1 MRNRMKLYTLC
12 LLLLIASQSC
22 VAQKNK
28 KTTTM
33 KTTERFD
40 VQYYKSI
47 IKEKNSYEGAT
58 SAQYVERN
66 GTETYVSFNDDG
78 FVLQEIKPF
87 TYEMIVRNYYKNCII
102 KSKGKFLCHSSVKIG
117 IWREYDNQGNL
128 IKETDEDKK
137 FEKLRLKPIN
147 ILRWL
152 EHEGYID
159 RKTGKGQEKFV
170 KQGDEPSISISFG
183 KISTPNTKFEK
194 DSVLWTITITNG
206 GGDLTYTWNAKNGEL
221 LSKEILQAIE

>member
-1 MRNRMKLYTLC
+1 MKLYTLC

-33 KTTERFD
+33 KRTERFD

-87 TYEMIVRNYYKNCII
+87 TYEMIVKNYYKNCIL
-102 KSKGKFLCHSSVKIG
+102 KSKGKLLCHSSVKIG

-152 EHEGYID
+152 EKEGYID

-170 KQGDEPSISISFG
+170 KEGDEPNIDIYFWLSTRADGSKTIPAGWSIDITEHGMCTTHSFNAETG
-183 KISTPNTKFEK
+183 EYLGNTTQVVYE
-194 DSVLWTITITNG
+194 
-206 GGDLTYTWNAKNGEL
+206 
-221 LSKEILQAIE
+221 

>member
-1 MRNRMKLYTLC
+1 MKLYTLC
-12 LLLLIASQSC
+12 LLLLIASQPC

-47 IKEKNSYEGAT
+47 IKKKNSYEGAT

-87 TYEMIVRNYYKNCII
+87 TYEMIVRNYYKNSII

-117 IWREYDNQGNL
+117 IWCEYDNQGNL

-152 EHEGYID
+152 EKEGYID

-170 KQGDEPSISISFG
+170 KEGDEPNIDIYFWLSTRAEGSKTIPAGWSIDITEHGMCTTHSFNAETGEYLG
-183 KISTPNTKFEK
+183 KTTQVVYE
-194 DSVLWTITITNG
+194 
-206 GGDLTYTWNAKNGEL
+206 
-221 LSKEILQAIE
+221 

>member
-1 MRNRMKLYTLC
+1 MKLYTLC
-12 LLLLIASQSC
+12 LLLLIASLSC

-40 VQYYKSI
+40 VQYYKKI
-47 IKEKNSYEGAT
+47 IKEKNTYESAT

-87 TYEMIVRNYYKNCII
+87 TYEMIVKNYYKNCIL
-102 KSKGKFLCHSSVKIG
+102 KSKGKLLCHSSVKIG

-170 KQGDEPSISISFG
+170 KQGDEPGISISFG
-183 KISTPNTKFEK
+183 KISAPNAKFEK
-194 DSVLWTITITNG
+194 NSVLWTITITDK
-206 GGDLTYTWNAKNGEL
+206 GGDITYTWNAKNGEL

>member
-1 MRNRMKLYTLC
+1 MKHLILILLTALYCTC
-12 LLLLIASQSC
+12 C
-22 VAQKNK
+22 NAQKDK

-47 IKEKNSYEGAT
+47 IKKKNSYEGAT

-152 EHEGYID
+152 EKEGYID
-159 RKTGKGQEKFV
+159 RKNGKGQEKFL
-170 KQGDEPSISISFG
+170 KQGDEPGISISFG
-183 KISTPNTKFEK
+183 KISAPNAKFEK
-194 DSVLWTITITNG
+194 DSVLWTITITDK
-206 GGDLTYTWNAKNGEL
+206 GGDITYTWNAKNGEL

>member
-1 MRNRMKLYTLC
+1 MKLYTLC

-40 VQYYKSI
+40 VQYYKNI
-47 IKEKNSYEGAT
+47 IKEKSSYEGAT

-170 KQGDEPSISISFG
+170 KQGDEPSIRISFG
-183 KISTPNTKFEK
+183 KIGAASAKFEK
-194 DSVLWTITITNG
+194 DSVLWTITIRDG
-206 GGDLTYTWNAKNGEL
+206 GGGLTYIWNAKNGEL

>member
-1 MRNRMKLYTLC
+1 
-12 LLLLIASQSC
+12 
-22 VAQKNK
+22 
-28 KTTTM
+28 M

-40 VQYYKSI
+40 VQYYKNI
-47 IKEKNSYEGAT
+47 IKEKNTYENAT

-66 GTETYVSFNDDG
+66 GTEVYVSFNEDG
-78 FVLQEIKPF
+78 YVLQEVKPF
-87 TYEMIVRNYYKNCII
+87 TYEMIVRNYYKNCIL
-102 KSKGKFLCHSSVKIG
+102 KSVGKLLCHSSVRIG
-117 IWREYDNQGNL
+117 IWREYDSQGNL

-170 KQGDEPSISISFG
+170 KEGDEPNIDIYFWLP
-183 KISTPNTKFEK
+183 TRADN
-194 DSVLWTITITNG
+194 
-206 GGDLTYTWNAKNGEL
+206 
-221 LSKEILQAIE
+221 LSKTIHAGWSIDITEHGMRTTHSFNAETGEYLGKTTQVLYE

>member
-1 MRNRMKLYTLC
+1 MKHLILILLTALYCTC
-12 LLLLIASQSC
+12 SN
-22 VAQKNK
+22 AQKDK
-28 KTTTM
+28 ETTTM

-40 VQYYKSI
+40 VQYYKSK
-47 IKEKNSYEGAT
+47 IKEVNGKAGDNSFAI
-58 SAQYVERN
+58 YVDRDS
-66 GTETYVSFNDDG
+66 TQVKVYFDKDYDALVT
-78 FVLQEIKPF
+78 IPPF
-87 TYEMIVRNYYKNCII
+87 TYYKEVRIFHKNGIL
-102 KSKGKFLCHSSVKIG
+102 KKEGKRLFCSSVDIG

-170 KQGDEPSISISFG
+170 KQGNEPGISISFG
-183 KISTPNTKFEK
+183 KIGAPNAKFEK
-194 DSVLWTITITNG
+194 DSVLWTITITDKG
-206 GGDLTYTWNAKNGEL
+206 SDITYTWNAKNGEL

>member
-1 MRNRMKLYTLC
+1 MKHLILILLTALYCTC
-12 LLLLIASQSC
+12 C
-22 VAQKNK
+22 NAQKNK
-28 KTTTM
+28 EATTM

-40 VQYYKSI
+40 VQYYKNK
-47 IKEKNSYEGAT
+47 IKEVNGKDGDNSFAI
-58 SAQYVERN
+58 YVDRDS
-66 GTETYVSFNDDG
+66 TQVKVYFDKDYDALVT
-78 FVLQEIKPF
+78 IPPF
-87 TYEMIVRNYYKNCII
+87 TYYKEVRIFHKNGVL
-102 KSKGKFLCHSSVKIG
+102 KKEGKRLFCSSIDIG

-152 EHEGYID
+152 EKEGYID

-170 KQGDEPSISISFG
+170 KQGDEPSIRISFG
-183 KISTPNTKFEK
+183 KISAPNAKFEK
-194 DSVLWTITITNG
+194 DSVLWTITITDK
-206 GGDLTYTWNAKNGEL
+206 GGDITYTWNAKNGEL

>member
-1 MRNRMKLYTLC
+1 MKLYTLC

-87 TYEMIVRNYYKNCII
+87 SYEMIVRNYYKNCII

-170 KQGDEPSISISFG
+170 KQGDAPGISISFS
-183 KISTPNTKFEK
+183 KISVPNAKFEK
-194 DSVLWTITITNG
+194 DSVLWTITITDK
-206 GGDLTYTWNAKNGEL
+206 GGDITYTWNAKNGEL

>member
-1 MRNRMKLYTLC
+1 
-12 LLLLIASQSC
+12 
-22 VAQKNK
+22 
-28 KTTTM
+28 M

-47 IKEKNSYEGAT
+47 IKKKNSYEGAT

-117 IWREYDNQGNL
+117 FWREYDNQGNL

-152 EHEGYID
+152 EKEGYID

-170 KQGDEPSISISFG
+170 KEGDEPNIDIYFWLPTRAEGSKTIPAGWSIDITEHGMCTTHSFNAETGEYLG
-183 KISTPNTKFEK
+183 KTTQVVYE
-194 DSVLWTITITNG
+194 
-206 GGDLTYTWNAKNGEL
+206 
-221 LSKEILQAIE
+221 

>member
-1 MRNRMKLYTLC
+1 MKLYTLC
-12 LLLLIASQSC
+12 LLLLITSLSC
-22 VAQKNK
+22 IAQKNK

-170 KQGDEPSISISFG
+170 KQGDEPGISISFG

-206 GGDLTYTWNAKNGEL
+206 GGDLTYTWNAKTGEL

>member
-1 MRNRMKLYTLC
+1 MKLYTLC

-22 VAQKNK
+22 IAQKNK

-40 VQYYKSI
+40 VQYYKSK
-47 IKEKNSYEGAT
+47 IKEVNGKDGDDSFAI
-58 SAQYVERN
+58 YVERDS
-66 GTETYVSFNDDG
+66 TQVKVYFDKDYDALVT
-78 FVLQEIKPF
+78 IPPF
-87 TYEMIVRNYYKNCII
+87 TYYKEVRIFHKNGVLK
-102 KSKGKFLCHSSVKIG
+102 KSGKRLFCSSVDIG

-159 RKTGKGQEKFV
+159 RKTGKGQEKFL
-170 KQGDEPSISISFG
+170 KEGDEPNIDIYFWLSTRAEGSKTTPAGWSIDITEHGMCTTHSFNAETG
-183 KISTPNTKFEK
+183 KYLGKTTQVVYE
-194 DSVLWTITITNG
+194 
-206 GGDLTYTWNAKNGEL
+206 
-221 LSKEILQAIE
+221 

>member
-1 MRNRMKLYTLC
+1 MKHLILILLTALYCTC
-12 LLLLIASQSC
+12 C
-22 VAQKNK
+22 NAQKDK
-28 KTTTM
+28 EATTM

-40 VQYYKSI
+40 VQYYKNK
-47 IKEKNSYEGAT
+47 IKEVNGKDGDNSFAI
-58 SAQYVERN
+58 YVDRDS
-66 GTETYVSFNDDG
+66 TQVKVYFDKDYDALVT
-78 FVLQEIKPF
+78 IPPF
-87 TYEMIVRNYYKNCII
+87 TYYKEVRIFHKNGIL
-102 KSKGKFLCHSSVKIG
+102 KKEGKRLFCSSIDIG

-159 RKTGKGQEKFV
+159 RKTGKGQERFL
-170 KQGDEPSISISFG
+170 KQVDEPSIRISFG
-183 KISTPNTKFEK
+183 KISAPNAKFEK
-194 DSVLWTITITNG
+194 DSVLWTITITDK

>member
-1 MRNRMKLYTLC
+1 
-12 LLLLIASQSC
+12 
-22 VAQKNK
+22 
-28 KTTTM
+28 M

-40 VQYYKSI
+40 VQYYKNK
-47 IKEKNSYEGAT
+47 IKEVNGKDGDNSFAI
-58 SAQYVERN
+58 YVDRDS
-66 GTETYVSFNDDG
+66 TQVKVYFDKDYDALV
-78 FVLQEIKPF
+78 IIPPF
-87 TYEMIVRNYYKNCII
+87 TYYKEVRIFHKNGVLME
-102 KSKGKFLCHSSVKIG
+102 SGKRFFCSSIDIG

-170 KQGDEPSISISFG
+170 KQGDEPSIRISFG
-183 KISTPNTKFEK
+183 KISAPNAKFEK
-194 DSVLWTITITNG
+194 DSVLWTITITDK

>member
-1 MRNRMKLYTLC
+1 MKLYTLC

-66 GTETYVSFNDDG
+66 GTETYVSFNEDG

-87 TYEMIVRNYYKNCII
+87 TYEMIVKNYYKNCIL
-102 KSKGKFLCHSSVKIG
+102 KSKGKLLCHSSVKIG

-137 FEKLRLKPIN
+137 FENLRLKPIN

-170 KQGDEPSISISFG
+170 KQGDAPGISISFG
-183 KISTPNTKFEK
+183 KISAPNAKFEK
-194 DSVLWTITITNG
+194 DSVLWTITITDK
-206 GGDLTYTWNAKNGEL
+206 GGDITYTWNAKNGEL

>member
-1 MRNRMKLYTLC
+1 MKLYTLC
-12 LLLLIASQSC
+12 LLLLIASLSC

-28 KTTTM
+28 KTITM

-47 IKEKNSYEGAT
+47 IKKKNSYEGAT

-87 TYEMIVRNYYKNCII
+87 TYEMIVRNYYKNSII

-170 KQGDEPSISISFG
+170 KQGDEPSIRISFG
-183 KISTPNTKFEK
+183 KISAPNAKFEK
-194 DSVLWTITITNG
+194 DSVLWTITITDK
-206 GGDLTYTWNAKNGEL
+206 GGDITYTWNAKNGEL

>member
-1 MRNRMKLYTLC
+1 MKHLILILLTALYCTC
-12 LLLLIASQSC
+12 C
-22 VAQKNK
+22 NAQKDK
-28 KTTTM
+28 EATTM

-58 SAQYVERN
+58 SVQYVERN

-159 RKTGKGQEKFV
+159 RKTGKGQEKFL
-170 KQGDEPSISISFG
+170 KQGDAPGISISFG
-183 KISTPNTKFEK
+183 KISAPNAKFEK
-194 DSVLWTITITNG
+194 NSVLWTITITDK
-206 GGDLTYTWNAKNGEL
+206 GGDITYTWNAKNGEL

>member
-1 MRNRMKLYTLC
+1 MKLYTLC

-47 IKEKNSYEGAT
+47 IKKKNSYEGAT

-66 GTETYVSFNDDG
+66 GTETYVSFNEDG

-87 TYEMIVRNYYKNCII
+87 AYEMIVKNYYKNCIL
-102 KSKGKFLCHSSVKIG
+102 KSKGKLLCHSSVKIG
-117 IWREYDNQGNL
+117 IWCEYDKQGNL

-152 EHEGYID
+152 EKEGYID

-170 KQGDEPSISISFG
+170 KEGDEPNIDIYFWLSTRAEGSKTIPAGWSIDITEHGMCTTHSFNAETGEYLG
-183 KISTPNTKFEK
+183 KTTQ
-194 DSVLWTITITNG
+194 VL
-206 GGDLTYTWNAKNGEL
+206 YE
-221 LSKEILQAIE
+221 

>member
-1 MRNRMKLYTLC
+1 MKRYTLC

-40 VQYYKSI
+40 VQYYKNI
-47 IKEKNSYEGAT
+47 IKEKNTYENAT

-66 GTETYVSFNDDG
+66 GTEVYVSFNEDG
-78 FVLQEIKPF
+78 YFLQEIKPF
-87 TYEMIVRNYYKNCII
+87 TYEMIVKNYYKNCIL
-102 KSKGKFLCHSSVKIG
+102 KSKGKLLCHSSIKIG
-117 IWREYDNQGNL
+117 IWCEYDNQGNL

-159 RKTGKGQEKFV
+159 RKTGKGQEKFL
-170 KQGDEPSISISFG
+170 KEGDEPNIDIYFWLSTRAEGSKTIPAGWSIDITEHGMCTTHSFNAETG
-183 KISTPNTKFEK
+183 EYLGNTTQ
-194 DSVLWTITITNG
+194 VL
-206 GGDLTYTWNAKNGEL
+206 YE
-221 LSKEILQAIE
+221 

>member
-1 MRNRMKLYTLC
+1 
-12 LLLLIASQSC
+12 
-22 VAQKNK
+22 
-28 KTTTM
+28 M

-40 VQYYKSI
+40 VQYYKNK
-47 IKEKNSYEGAT
+47 IKEVNGKDGDNSFAI
-58 SAQYVERN
+58 YVDRDS
-66 GTETYVSFNDDG
+66 TQVKVYFDKDYDALV
-78 FVLQEIKPF
+78 IIPPF
-87 TYEMIVRNYYKNCII
+87 TYYKEVRIFHKNGVLME
-102 KSKGKFLCHSSVKIG
+102 SGKRFFCSSIDIG

-170 KQGDEPSISISFG
+170 KQGDEPSIRISFG
-183 KISTPNTKFEK
+183 KISAPNAKFEK
-194 DSVLWTITITNG
+194 DSVLWTITITDK

-221 LSKEILQAIE
+221 LSKEILKAIE

>member
-1 MRNRMKLYTLC
+1 MKLYTLC
-12 LLLLIASQSC
+12 LLLLIASLSC

-87 TYEMIVRNYYKNCII
+87 TYEMIVKNYYKNCIL
-102 KSKGKFLCHSSVKIG
+102 KSKGKLLCHSSVKIG

-159 RKTGKGQEKFV
+159 RKTGKGQEKFL
-170 KQGDEPSISISFG
+170 KEGDEPNIDIYFWLSTRAEGSKTIPAGWSIDITEHGMCTTHSFNAETGKYFG
-183 KISTPNTKFEK
+183 KTTQ
-194 DSVLWTITITNG
+194 VL
-206 GGDLTYTWNAKNGEL
+206 YE
-221 LSKEILQAIE
+221 

>member
-1 MRNRMKLYTLC
+1 MKLYTLC

-47 IKEKNSYEGAT
+47 IKKKNSYEGAT

-152 EHEGYID
+152 EKEGYID

-170 KQGDEPSISISFG
+170 KEGDEPNIDIYFWLPTRAEGSKTIPAGWSIDITEHGMCTTHSFNAETG
-183 KISTPNTKFEK
+183 EYLGNTTQVVYE
-194 DSVLWTITITNG
+194 
-206 GGDLTYTWNAKNGEL
+206 
-221 LSKEILQAIE
+221 

>member
-1 MRNRMKLYTLC
+1 MKLYTLC

-40 VQYYKSI
+40 VQYYKNK
-47 IKEKNSYEGAT
+47 IKEVNGKDGDNSFAI
-58 SAQYVERN
+58 YVDRDS
-66 GTETYVSFNDDG
+66 TQVKVYFDKDYDALVT
-78 FVLQEIKPF
+78 IPPF
-87 TYEMIVRNYYKNCII
+87 TYYKEVRIFHKNGIL
-102 KSKGKFLCHSSVKIG
+102 KKEGKRLFCSSVDIG

-159 RKTGKGQEKFV
+159 RKTGKGQERFV
-170 KQGDEPSISISFG
+170 KQGDAPGISISFG
-183 KISTPNTKFEK
+183 KISAPNAKFEK
-194 DSVLWTITITNG
+194 DSVLWTITITDKS
-206 GGDLTYTWNAKNGEL
+206 GDITYTWNAKNGEL

>member
-1 MRNRMKLYTLC
+1 
-12 LLLLIASQSC
+12 
-22 VAQKNK
+22 
-28 KTTTM
+28 M

-117 IWREYDNQGNL
+117 IWRKYDNQGNL
-128 IKETDEDKK
+128 IKKTDEDKK

-159 RKTGKGQEKFV
+159 RKTGKGQERFV
-170 KQGDEPSISISFG
+170 KQGDAPGISISFS
-183 KISTPNTKFEK
+183 KISAPNAKFEK
-194 DSVLWTITITNG
+194 DSVLWTITITDK
-206 GGDLTYTWNAKNGEL
+206 GGDITYTWNAKNGEL
-221 LSKEILQAIE
+221 LSKEMFLAIE

>member
-1 MRNRMKLYTLC
+1 MKLYTLC
-12 LLLLIASQSC
+12 LLLLITSLSC

-40 VQYYKSI
+40 VQYYKNI
-47 IKEKNSYEGAT
+47 IKEKSSYEGAT

-170 KQGDEPSISISFG
+170 KQGDAPGISISFS
-183 KISTPNTKFEK
+183 KISAPNAKFEK
-194 DSVLWTITITNG
+194 DSVLWTITITDK
-206 GGDLTYTWNAKNGEL
+206 GGDITYTWNAKNGEL

>member
-1 MRNRMKLYTLC
+1 MKLYTLC
-12 LLLLIASQSC
+12 LLLLITSLSC
-22 VAQKNK
+22 IAQKNK

-40 VQYYKSI
+40 IQYYKSI
-47 IKEKNSYEGAT
+47 IKEKNTYESAT

-117 IWREYDNQGNL
+117 IWREYDSQGNL

-137 FEKLRLKPIN
+137 FEKLRLRPIN

-170 KQGDEPSISISFG
+170 KQGDEPSIRISFG
-183 KISTPNTKFEK
+183 KISAPNAKFEK
-194 DSVLWTITITNG
+194 DSILWTITITDK
-206 GGDLTYTWNAKNGEL
+206 GGDITYTWNAKNGEL

>member
-1 MRNRMKLYTLC
+1 
-12 LLLLIASQSC
+12 
-22 VAQKNK
+22 
-28 KTTTM
+28 M

-40 VQYYKSI
+40 VQYYKNK
-47 IKEKNSYEGAT
+47 IKEVNGKDGDNSFAI
-58 SAQYVERN
+58 YVDRDS
-66 GTETYVSFNDDG
+66 TQVKVYFDKDYDALVT
-78 FVLQEIKPF
+78 IPPF
-87 TYEMIVRNYYKNCII
+87 TYYKEVRIFHKNGVLME
-102 KSKGKFLCHSSVKIG
+102 SGKRFFCSSIDIG

-170 KQGDEPSISISFG
+170 KQGDEPSIRISFG
-183 KISTPNTKFEK
+183 KISAPNAKFEK
-194 DSVLWTITITNG
+194 DSVLWTITITDK
-206 GGDLTYTWNAKNGEL
+206 GGDITYTWNAKNGEL

>member
-1 MRNRMKLYTLC
+1 MKHLILILLTTLC
-12 LLLLIASQSC
+12 C
-22 VAQKNK
+22 TCCNAQKDK
-28 KTTTM
+28 EATTM

-87 TYEMIVRNYYKNCII
+87 TYEMIVKNYYKNCIL

-152 EHEGYID
+152 EKKGYID
-159 RKTGKGQEKFV
+159 RKTGKGQEKFL
-170 KQGDEPSISISFG
+170 KQGDEPGISISFG
-183 KISTPNTKFEK
+183 KISAPYAKFEK
-194 DSVLWTITITNG
+194 DSVLWTITITYK
-206 GGDLTYTWNAKNGEL
+206 GGDITYTWNAKNGEL

>member
-1 MRNRMKLYTLC
+1 MKLYTLC
-12 LLLLIASQSC
+12 LLLLIASLSC

-33 KTTERFD
+33 KRTERFD

-66 GTETYVSFNDDG
+66 GTETYVSFNEDG

-87 TYEMIVRNYYKNCII
+87 TYEMIVKNYYKNCIL

-117 IWREYDNQGNL
+117 IWREDDNQGNL

-159 RKTGKGQEKFV
+159 RKTGKDQEKFV
-170 KQGDEPSISISFG
+170 KQGDAPGISISFS
-183 KISTPNTKFEK
+183 KISAPNAKFEK
-194 DSVLWTITITNG
+194 DSVLWTITITDK
-206 GGDLTYTWNAKNGEL
+206 GGDITYTWNAKNGEL

>member
-1 MRNRMKLYTLC
+1 MKLYTLF
-12 LLLLIASQSC
+12 LLLLIASQPC

-87 TYEMIVRNYYKNCII
+87 TYEMIVRNYYKNSII

-117 IWREYDNQGNL
+117 IWCEYDKQGNL

-152 EHEGYID
+152 EKEGYID
-159 RKTGKGQEKFV
+159 RKNGKGQEKFL
-170 KQGDEPSISISFG
+170 KQGDEPGISISFG
-183 KISTPNTKFEK
+183 KISAPNAKFEK
-194 DSVLWTITITNG
+194 DSVLWTITITDK
-206 GGDLTYTWNAKNGEL
+206 GGDITYTWNAKNGEL
-221 LSKEILQAIE
+221 LSKEMFLAIE

>member
-1 MRNRMKLYTLC
+1 MKLYTLC

-47 IKEKNSYEGAT
+47 IKKKNSYEGAT

-170 KQGDEPSISISFG
+170 KQGDTPGISISFG
-183 KISTPNTKFEK
+183 KISAPNAKFEK
-194 DSVLWTITITNG
+194 DSVLWTITITDK
-206 GGDLTYTWNAKNGEL
+206 GGDITYTWNAKNGEL

>member
-1 MRNRMKLYTLC
+1 MKLYTLC
-12 LLLLIASQSC
+12 LLLLIASLSC

-47 IKEKNSYEGAT
+47 IKKKNSYEGAT

-87 TYEMIVRNYYKNCII
+87 TYEMIVKNYYKNCIL
-102 KSKGKFLCHSSVKIG
+102 KSKGKLLCHSSVKIG

-159 RKTGKGQEKFV
+159 RKTRKGQEKFL
-170 KQGDEPSISISFG
+170 KEGDEPNIDIYFWLSTRAEGSKTTPAGWSIDITEHGMCTTHSFNAETG
-183 KISTPNTKFEK
+183 KYLGKTTQVVYE
-194 DSVLWTITITNG
+194 
-206 GGDLTYTWNAKNGEL
+206 
-221 LSKEILQAIE
+221 